1 MKKIK
6 PPLGSMKILAE
17 EFQVSRATV
26 DQALAFYN
34 NSPTAQAIRVRVLE
48 IMRDELRETEEI
60 MKQIQL

>member
-17 EFQVSRATV
+17 EFKVSRATV

-34 NSPTAQAIRVRVLE
+34 NSPTAQAIRVRALE